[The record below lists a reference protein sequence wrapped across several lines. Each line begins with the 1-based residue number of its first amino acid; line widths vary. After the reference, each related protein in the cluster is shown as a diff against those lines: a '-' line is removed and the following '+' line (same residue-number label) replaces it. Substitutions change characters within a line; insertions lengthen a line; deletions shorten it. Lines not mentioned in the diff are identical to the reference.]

1 MTEQWTHIPVP
12 GVGVAAHLGRCSPQV
27 DVLASGEVG
36 AKDGRCSP
44 CLVSTGLTPT
54 WRAQKIGGEVDQR
67 VRCCR
72 PCALQA
78 VGNLVDLGV

>member
-44 CLVSTGLTPT
+44 CLVSTWGFVDGELWLKPFGLK
-54 WRAQKIGGEVDQR
+54 RG
-67 VRCCR
+67 
-72 PCALQA
+72 
-78 VGNLVDLGV
+78 